1 MDPFFILN
9 IPISIKLFYTA
20 FIVLLIP
27 VYWKNYG
34 PKNFLWFS
42 DIALFTSAIA
52 MWLENSLLASMMAV
66 GVLLPELGWNIDY
79 FGRLITGKKLLGLSN
94 YMFEDDKSFFLRGLS
109 LFHVFIPVIL
119 IWMLLEYGYHRDA
132 IFYQTLLCWMIL
144 LICYLYTPP
153 KDNINWV
160 FGPGS
165 KPQNKIPKRLYFL
178 LLLLFFPLAIFLP
191 THLLLMWL
199 FN

>member
-1 MDPFFILN
+1 MGLFFILN
-9 IPISIKLFYTA
+9 IPIGIKLFYAA
-20 FIVLLIP
+20 FILLLIP

-42 DIALFTSAIA
+42 DIALFASAIA

-79 FGRLITGKKLLGLSN
+79 FVRLITGKKLLGLSN
-94 YMFEDDKSFFLRGLS
+94 YMFEDDKSYFLRGLS

-119 IWMLLEYGYHRDA
+119 IWMLLEYGYHSHA
-132 IFYQTLLCWMIL
+132 IYYQTLLSWIIL
-144 LICYLYTPP
+144 VICYLFTPA

-165 KPQNKIPKRLYFL
+165 KPQKKISPNLYLL

-191 THLLLMWL
+191 IHLLLMWL
-199 FN
+199 FI